1 MLDLRSNL
9 LTGSIATNLV
19 VMSSL
24 RSLNLADNDL
34 EGHLPNVRFVEHTV
48 AKKALSGRI
57 PEGQDEFVWFNPSL
71 FSLNLG
77 NNALTG
83 PIPRSLYMLIV
94 LSQ

>member
-57 PEGQDEFVWFNPSL
+57 PEGRMNLFGPTLVSSL
-71 FSLNLG
+71 SIWE
-77 NNALTG
+77 TTH
-83 PIPRSLYMLIV
+83 
-94 LSQ
+94 